1 MHINSIFSLHFIFP
15 HPPPALIIINF
26 RFLSAIGEWS
36 PIGPGPDPDP
46 NPDPHSSFYSYSFSR
61 RSVASLS
68 GGWIQWNSLGPPALS
83 PFPRPTNLE
92 CNNMAIVVY
101 CYENLLIVSRSSGQ
115 ELWMGCGS
123 LHSAVL
129 LGAPW
134 VFFFRK
140 TLSRRPIV
148 ANSIHSWSATR
159 AGSWPDCRG
168 AILQLLL
175 CRLPPQIRCSITL
188 RKFLGNSWTIPR
200 ASIELH

>member
-1 MHINSIFSLHFIFP
+1 MVSDRPRS
-15 HPPPALIIINF
+15 
-26 RFLSAIGEWS
+26 WS
-36 PIGPGPDPDP
+36 RSKSR
-46 NPDPHSSFYSYSFSR
+46 SSFFLLLLLLLPEVS
-61 RSVASLS
+61 SVPFR
-68 GGWIQWNSLGPPALS
+68 GWIQRNSLGPPALS